1 MKYLNQ
7 FLKFDWELFSKNKRF
22 VSIGKRH
29 WTNFE
34 TKEHLGTLI
43 DAIIYKD
50 DTPYKQKE
58 GEITSNAYEKVTF
71 KVAKDIDIPM
81 NVEIQATNVDATV
94 YGDFREKL
102 SITAE
107 DITVVSKKK
116 ES

>member
-22 VSIGKRH
+22 VSIGKRN

-34 TKEHLGTLI
+34 TKEHLRILM

-50 DTPYKQKE
+50 NTPYKQKE
-58 GEITSNAYEKVTF
+58 DEITSNAYEKVTF
-71 KVAKDIDIPM
+71 KVAKDINIPM

-94 YGDFREKL
+94 YGYFRERL

-107 DITVVSKKK
+107 DVTVVSNKK